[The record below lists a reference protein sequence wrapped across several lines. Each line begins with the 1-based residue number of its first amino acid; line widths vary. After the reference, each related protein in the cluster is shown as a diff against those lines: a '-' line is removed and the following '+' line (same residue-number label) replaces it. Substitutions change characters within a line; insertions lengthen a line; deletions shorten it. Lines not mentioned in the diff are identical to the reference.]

1 MRCQQS
7 NPVKFQ
13 QVWGIVDKIDGW
25 MDDATL
31 TTFLKHSQKFC
42 KKLSKTNKQTNK
54 QTNKGCVT
62 HLPFTLKSILRQ
74 KKNDGNS

>member
-1 MRCQQS
+1 
-7 NPVKFQ
+7 VKFQ

-54 QTNKGCVT
+54 QGVC
-62 HLPFTLKSILRQ
+62 HTLAIYI
-74 KKNDGNS
+74 KKYLKAKEE